1 MMMHKIFWRRKRLPL
16 HYFESCR
23 KIETVLVFP
32 FSSRQ
37 IQTQVLRTWISCILF
52 WNKKTSNKKIILHPD
67 PSSHLP
73 KPPETKKNCGRWF
86 LTTKKCTPPDH
97 RPLKKPQRAGMG
109 IRGIRSISSPTWL
122 STLEGAPWVTLTPG
136 APACMDHKGDRED
149 WDWSQGFLVTEEFKM
164 ASFWHMFASFW
175 HVGCF
180 WFILHTNLSERNV
193 LAEIIWV
200 LRKSMMIKIYLGII
214 HHEFHQRSHASSC
227 GDSKNW
233 WIYGPQRRWRN
244 HSWKNRHQRIRT
256 APRYPKWHMCP
267 SGRNSHCFHITGG

>member
-1 MMMHKIFWRRKRLPL
+1 
-16 HYFESCR
+16 
-23 KIETVLVFP
+23 
-32 FSSRQ
+32 
-37 IQTQVLRTWISCILF
+37 
-52 WNKKTSNKKIILHPD
+52 
-67 PSSHLP
+67 
-73 KPPETKKNCGRWF
+73 
-86 LTTKKCTPPDH
+86 
-97 RPLKKPQRAGMG
+97 MG
-109 IRGIRSISSPTWL
+109 IRGIRCISSPTWL

-175 HVGCF
+175 QVGCF

-214 HHEFHQRSHASSC
+214 HHEFHQRSHACSC

-244 HSWKNRHQRIRT
+244 HSWKNRHQRIRI

-267 SGRNSHCFHITGG
+267 SGLNSHCFHITGGENSSTQFHRVFFSYPSYKKTSYFFGGMKWIPTFLSLWSKDWLDRNNRYQSKKIPRVCKWILWSIYVTCAL